1 MTTAF
6 HAWKYSRFKAIQ
18 SNFRRKKLHRTN
30 QGSNFLGANFSN
42 RNDVRAPIQ
51 FRRES
56 QPLYL
61 KRWFFL
67 KKWPIHF
74 QISSTSVSR
83 PVKKKLVEF
92 FWHWNQQ
99 VTSCPS
105 PQCLANQI
113 QVQKRILIVATDQIP
128 DHTKSRK

>member
-83 PVKKKLVEF
+83 PVKKK
-92 FWHWNQQ
+92 
-99 VTSCPS
+99 TSGIFLALKS
-105 PQCLANQI
+105 TSHFLPQST
-113 QVQKRILIVATDQIP
+113 V
-128 DHTKSRK
+128 SRKSDSSSEANSNCCHRSDTWSH